1 MKHSLVKTRYA
12 KSLLDLALDL
22 NQVEEVHADM
32 KRLLSAAAESRDLTM
47 MLRSPIIKPDDK
59 IAVLTKLFDNKMCNL
74 SMQFMALLAKKKREE
89 LMLDIA
95 DKFLS
100 LYKEHKGI
108 KTAYLSTAREL
119 KPEVRE
125 SVIERLKQETGA
137 EVELIEKVE
146 DDLIGGFVL
155 RMDDKQID
163 ASMRGALKKIAREFD
178 ENLYIKAF

>member
-1 MKHSLVKTRYA
+1 MKHSLVKQRYA

-32 KRLLSAAAESRDLTM
+32 QLLLAIAADSRDLTM
-47 MLRSPIIKPDDK
+47 MLRSPIIKPDYK
-59 IAVLTKLFDNKMCNL
+59 IAVFTKLFDGKMSNL
-74 SMQFMALLAKKKREE
+74 TMQFMALLAKKKREE
-89 LMLDIA
+89 LLVEIA

-100 LYKEHKGI
+100 LYKEHRGI
-108 KTAYLSTAREL
+108 KTAYLSTAKEL
-119 KPEVRE
+119 NPEVRDR
-125 SVIERLKQETGA
+125 VVQRLKSQTGA

-178 ENLYIKAF
+178 ENLYTKAF

>member
-22 NQVEEVHADM
+22 NQVEEVQADM
-32 KRLLSAAAESRDLTM
+32 KQLLTVAAENRDLTM

-59 IAVLTKLFDNKMCNL
+59 IAVLTKLFDSRMCNL
-74 SMQFMALLAKKKREE
+74 SIQFMALLAKKKREE
-89 LMLDIA
+89 LLLDIA

-100 LYKEHKGI
+100 LYKELKGI
-108 KTAYLSTAREL
+108 KTAYLTTSKAL
-119 KPEVRE
+119 GPKIKA
-125 SVIERLKQETGA
+125 SVLERLREQAGA

>member
-1 MKHSLVKTRYA
+1 MKHSLVKQRYA

-32 KRLLSAAAESRDLTM
+32 KHLLSAAAESRDLTM

-59 IAVLTKLFDNKMCNL
+59 IAVLTKVFENKMSNL

-89 LMLDIA
+89 LLLEIA
-95 DKFLS
+95 DKFLA

-108 KTAYLSTAREL
+108 KTAYLTTAREL
-119 KPEVRE
+119 NPEVRE
-125 SVIERLKQETGA
+125 RVVSQLKTQTGA
-137 EVELIEKVE
+137 EVELIEKVQ

-155 RMDDKQID
+155 RVDDKQID